1 MKGRALAERIIQ
13 RLPEMTPQL
22 ALGARFIVDHPDTM
36 VMSSMREIAGRVG
49 VAPATLLRLARM
61 LGYEDWSGFRDVYVE
76 HFRSSSPHYAQKAD
90 ALSKRQGV
98 PGLVEEVMR
107 AQVAAAQHATTAN
120 TAESIDSAAK
130 ILGRAPRI
138 FVAAFMSCR
147 APGLAFTYI
156 CRLFRSNVTLL
167 GADGTSLVADL
178 ADLRSDDAVLSI
190 NFLPYAREIRL
201 VADAVARSGA
211 ALVAIADSRVT
222 PLSEHAKAILLFGAE
237 SPSFFPS
244 VAAAVALAES
254 IAAAMLAHAGD
265 SAVNRVRAVEK
276 ALYSSGSYVNVN
288 G

>member
-1 MKGRALAERIIQ
+1 MRGSALSERIIE
-13 RLPEMTPQL
+13 RLPEMTPQV

-61 LGYEDWSGFRDVYVE
+61 LGYDDWSDFRDVYVE
-76 HFRSSSPHYAQKAD
+76 HFRSSSPHYAEKAD
-90 ALSKRQGV
+90 ALSKRQGI
-98 PGLVEEVMR
+98 PALIDEVTR
-107 AQVAAAQHATTAN
+107 AQISALRHAATVN
-120 TAESIDSAAK
+120 TPESIDAAAK
-130 ILGRAPRI
+130 ILGRSPRI

-167 GADGTSLVADL
+167 GADGTSLVSDL
-178 ADLRSDDAVLSI
+178 ADLRADDAVLSI

-211 ALVAIADSRVT
+211 ALVSIADSRVT
-222 PLSEHAKAILLFGAE
+222 PLSQHARSILLFGAE

-244 VAAAVALAES
+244 ITSAVALVES
-254 IAAAMLAHAGD
+254 LAAAMLAHAGD
-265 SAVNRVRAVEK
+265 AAVSRVTTVEK
-276 ALYSSGSYVNVN
+276 TLYSSGSYVNE
-288 G
+288 